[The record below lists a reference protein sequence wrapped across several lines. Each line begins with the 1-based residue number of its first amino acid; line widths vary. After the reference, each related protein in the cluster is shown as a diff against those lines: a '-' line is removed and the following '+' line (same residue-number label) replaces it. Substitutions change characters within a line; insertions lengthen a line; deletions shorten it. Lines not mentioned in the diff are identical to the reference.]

1 VPNAWNGKDNRWGER
16 VAVNI
21 PVQISAPA
29 VSDVDGCMTDLSLS
43 GALLR
48 AQCEL
53 PLHAVIEVRI
63 MLPPPARS
71 SEVLV
76 AHVARKI
83 AAGVCVEW
91 CEFAPSAVKALLA
104 VTAPA
109 DANRSPATGAKFAC
123 LPDTRK
129 SNTP

>member
-1 VPNAWNGKDNRWGER
+1 MPNQWNGKDNRWGER

-21 PVQISAPA
+21 PVRVSAPA

-48 AQCEL
+48 APCDL
-53 PLHAVIEVRI
+53 PLHALIEVCI
-63 MLPPPARS
+63 TLPAPTLGAA
-71 SEVLV
+71 VLV

-83 AAGVCVEW
+83 AADVGVEW

-104 VTAPA
+104 VTAPPA
-109 DANRSPATGAKFAC
+109 VGHSPATQG
-123 LPDTRK
+123 P
-129 SNTP
+129 